1 MRRPA
6 LTSEKVA
13 GATSWLM
20 GNSAPPMA
28 PFQPSLC
35 VPLEQDVARSGDTD
49 SQLTQ
54 REACS
59 QGAPGGA
66 LGGRG
71 LGAEGH
77 GSKALQGTIRSCLG
91 PKHDLSTP
99 WWDRHL
105 ANRG

>member
-1 MRRPA
+1 MA
-6 LTSEKVA
+6 HSCNKSAGLTSEKVA

-20 GNSAPPMA
+20 GNSAPPLA

-54 REACS
+54 REARS

-66 LGGRG
+66 GFTRRSGREGPRRGG
-71 LGAEGH
+71 
-77 GSKALQGTIRSCLG
+77 S
-91 PKHDLSTP
+91 
-99 WWDRHL
+99 WF
-105 ANRG
+105 